1 MARILVLD
9 EQQAVREDLSA
20 SLRQG
25 GGHEVEAF
33 SNALEALRR
42 MEEEDFDLILC
53 DFWMEERPVGLEILG
68 WIKARGLATE
78 VIVLMRQG
86 NVQDAVTA
94 TKKGAYDVLVKPLDP
109 DAVTRSVHHALERK
123 RLKRQ
128 VRHLSS
134 VLKRRFHVEGIVYR
148 SRQMEEILA
157 LVKRVSQV
165 DATVLIHGESG
176 TGKELIARAIHAQ
189 SPRRTGPFHA
199 IDCGAI
205 PESLLESE
213 LFGHT
218 KGAFTGATSARKGLF
233 EVTYGG
239 TLLLDEVGELSLP
252 VQVRLLRVLQE
263 REVRPLGS
271 DRAHA
276 IDVRILAATNKDLQ
290 EQVSRGAFRE
300 DLYYRLNVISMRIP
314 PLRER
319 PDDIVPLAEF
329 FLQKYGKM
337 AGRPPLRIDPSA
349 ANRLLRDRWSGNVRE
364 LENAMQRAVALAP
377 DDTLRA
383 EDLPHSTRDD
393 PLILPPPLDV
403 EGTLEGMEKRYILFL
418 LNRYRGNRARTASV
432 LGIGRNTLW
441 RKLKSYGYKDR

>member
-1 MARILVLD
+1 MARVLVLD
-9 EQQAVREDLSA
+9 EQQADRTVLSE
-20 SLRQG
+20 SLRKK
-25 GGHEVEAF
+25 GHDVEAF
-33 SNALEALRR
+33 TGVSEAFRR
-42 MEEEDFDLILC
+42 MEEEDFDLLLC
-53 DFWMEERPVGLEILG
+53 DFWVQERPAGLEILG
-68 WIKARGLATE
+68 WVKAREATTE
-78 VIVLMRQG
+78 VIVFARQG
-86 NVQDAVTA
+86 NVEDAVRA
-94 TKKGAYDVLVKPLDP
+94 TKEGAYDVLAKPCEP
-109 DAVTRSVHHALERK
+109 DVVMRSVRHALERK

-134 VLKRRFHVEGIVYR
+134 VLKRRFKVEGIVYR
-148 SRQMEEILA
+148 SQQMEEILG

-165 DATVLIHGESG
+165 DATVLIQGESG

-199 IDCGAI
+199 IDCGSI

-218 KGAFTGATSARKGLF
+218 KGAFTGATSTRKGLF

-271 DRAHA
+271 DRTHK

-290 EQVSRGAFRE
+290 EEVNRGAFRE

-319 PDDIVPLAEF
+319 PDDILPLAEF
-329 FLQKYGKM
+329 FLQNYSKKV
-337 AGRPPLRIDPSA
+337 RRSPLRIDPSA
-349 ANRLLRDRWSGNVRE
+349 GNLLLRNRWGGNVRE
-364 LENAMQRAVALAP
+364 LENAMQRAVALASG
-377 DDTLRA
+377 DTLRA
-383 EDLPHSTRDD
+383 EDLPHTTGHD
-393 PLILPPPLDV
+393 PLAPPPPLDV
-403 EGTLEGMEKRYILFL
+403 EGTLEEMEKRYILYV
-418 LNRYRGNRARTASV
+418 LNKHKGNRARTASV

>member
-1 MARILVLD
+1 MARVLILD
-9 EQQAVREDLSA
+9 EERTVRKDLAV
-20 SLRQG
+20 SLRER
-25 GGHEVEAF
+25 GHEVEEF
-33 SNALEALRR
+33 TNAPEALQRI
-42 MEEEDFDLILC
+42 EEEDFDVVLS
-53 DFWMEERPVGLEILG
+53 DFMLGGEPVSSEILE
-68 WIKARGLATE
+68 WVKARDAATE
-78 VIVLMRQG
+78 VIVITRQG
-86 NVQDAVTA
+86 NVGNAVRA
-94 TKKGAYDVLVKPLDP
+94 TREGAYDVLAKPCEP
-109 DAVTRSVHHALERK
+109 DVVVRSVQHALERK

-134 VLKRRFHVEGIVYR
+134 VLKRRFRVEGIVYR
-148 SRQMEEILA
+148 SQQMEEILG

-165 DATVLIHGESG
+165 DATVLIQGESG

-205 PESLLESE
+205 PENLLESE

-233 EVTYGG
+233 EASYGG
-239 TLLLDEVGELSLP
+239 TLLLDEVGELPLP

-271 DRAHA
+271 DRTHK
-276 IDVRILAATNKDLQ
+276 IDVRILAATNKELQ
-290 EQVSRGAFRE
+290 DQVNRGAFRE

-319 PDDIVPLAEF
+319 PDDILPLAEF
-329 FLQKYGKM
+329 FLQKYGKKV
-337 AGRPPLRIDPSA
+337 GRKPLRVDPSA
-349 ANRLLRDRWSGNVRE
+349 ADLLLRSRWSGNVRE
-364 LENAMQRAVALAP
+364 LENAMQRAVALAS
-377 DDTLRA
+377 DDVLRA
-383 EDLPHSTRDD
+383 EDLAQTQEND
-393 PLILPPPLDV
+393 PLSPPSPLDV
-403 EGTLEGMEKRYILFL
+403 EGTLEDMEKRYILYV
-418 LNRYRGNRARTASV
+418 LNKHRGNRARTATV

>member
-1 MARILVLD
+1 MARVLVLD
-9 EQQAVREDLSA
+9 EEESTRRGLAA
-20 SLRQG
+20 SLRSKGQV
-25 GGHEVEAF
+25 VEEFAQA
-33 SNALEALRR
+33 SEALRR
-42 MEEEDFDLILC
+42 LEEEDFDLVLC
-53 DFWMEERPVGLEILG
+53 DFRVQERPVGLQILE
-68 WIKARGLATE
+68 WVKAREAAIE
-78 VIVLMRQG
+78 VIVLARQG
-86 NVQDAVTA
+86 NVEDAVRA
-94 TKKGAYDVLVKPLDP
+94 TREGAYDVIAKPCEP
-109 DAVTRSVHHALERK
+109 DVVVRAVHHALERK

-148 SRQMEEILA
+148 SQQMEEILQ

-165 DATVLIHGESG
+165 DATVLIQGESG

-199 IDCGAI
+199 IDCGSI

-218 KGAFTGATSARKGLF
+218 KGAFTGAASARKGLF

-239 TLLLDEVGELSLP
+239 TLLLDEVGELPLS

-263 REVRPLGS
+263 REVRPVGS
-271 DRAHA
+271 DRAHR

-290 EQVSRGAFRE
+290 EEVQKGRFRE

-314 PLRER
+314 ALRER
-319 PDDIVPLAEF
+319 PDDILPLADY
-329 FLQKYGKM
+329 FLQKYSKSM
-337 AGRPPLRIDPSA
+337 RRSPLKIDPPA
-349 ANRLLRDRWSGNVRE
+349 GNLLLRNRWSGNVRE
-364 LENAMQRAVALAP
+364 LENAMQRAVALASG
-377 DDTLRA
+377 DTLGV
-383 EDLPHSTRDD
+383 EDLPLVIGED
-393 PLILPPPLDV
+393 PLAPPPPFDV
-403 EGTLEGMEKRYILFL
+403 EGTLEEMEKRYVLYV
-418 LNRYRGNRARTASV
+418 LNKYKGNRARTASV

>member
-1 MARILVLD
+1 V
-9 EQQAVREDLSA
+9 
-20 SLRQG
+20 
-25 GGHEVEAF
+25 
-33 SNALEALRR
+33 
-42 MEEEDFDLILC
+42 
-53 DFWMEERPVGLEILG
+53 
-68 WIKARGLATE
+68 ATE
-78 VIVLMRQG
+78 VIVLTRQG
-86 NVQDAVTA
+86 NVESAVRA
-94 TKKGAYDVLVKPLDP
+94 TKEGAYDVIAKPFEP
-109 DAVTRSVHHALERK
+109 SVVMRSVQHALERK

-134 VLKRRFHVEGIVYR
+134 VLKRRFRVEGIVYR
-148 SRQMEEILA
+148 SQQMEEILG

-213 LFGHT
+213 LFGHR
-218 KGAFTGATSARKGLF
+218 KGAFTGATSTRKGLF

-239 TLLLDEVGELSLP
+239 TLLLDEVGELTLP

-271 DRAHA
+271 DRAHKV
-276 IDVRILAATNKDLQ
+276 DVRILAATNKDL
-290 EQVSRGAFRE
+290 EEEVDRGAFRE

-319 PDDIVPLAEF
+319 PDDILPLAEF
-329 FLQKYGKM
+329 FLQKYGKKV
-337 AGRPPLRIDPSA
+337 GRVPLRIEPSA
-349 ANRLLRDRWSGNVRE
+349 ANVLMRNRWPGNVRE
-364 LENAMQRAVALAP
+364 LENAMQRAVALA
-377 DDTLRA
+377 TGEALRV
-383 EDLPHSTRDD
+383 EDLPHTTGED
-393 PLILPPPLDV
+393 PLSPPPPLDV
-403 EGTLEGMEKRYILFL
+403 EGTLEDMEKRYILYV
-418 LNRYRGNRARTASV
+418 LNKHKGNRAATASA

-441 RKLKSYGYKDR
+441 RKLKAYGYKDR

>member
-9 EQQAVREDLSA
+9 EQPSVRSALSVV
-20 SLRQG
+20 LRRK
-25 GGHEVEAF
+25 GHEMVECTEASEAF
-33 SNALEALRR
+33 RA
-42 MEEEDFDLILC
+42 MEEEDFDLVLC
-53 DFWMEERPVGLEILG
+53 AYRVEERPVALEILE
-68 WIKARGLATE
+68 WVKAREAAIE
-78 VIVLMRQG
+78 VIVLAHRG
-86 NVQDAVTA
+86 NVEDVVRA
-94 TKKGAYDVLVKPLDP
+94 TKEGAYDVLAEPFEADTVL
-109 DAVTRSVHHALERK
+109 RSVQHALERK

-134 VLKRRFHVEGIVYR
+134 VLKRRFRVEGIVYR
-148 SRQMEEILA
+148 SQQMEEILR

-165 DATVLIHGESG
+165 DATVLIQGESG

-218 KGAFTGATSARKGLF
+218 KGAFTGASSARKGLF
-233 EVTYGG
+233 EVTFGG
-239 TLLLDEVGELSLP
+239 TLLLDEVGELPLP

-271 DRAHA
+271 DRSHK
-276 IDVRILAATNKDLQ
+276 IDVRIVAATNKDLQ
-290 EQVSRGAFRE
+290 EEVNRGAFRE
-300 DLYYRLNVISMRIP
+300 DLFYRLNVISMRIP

-319 PDDIVPLAEF
+319 PDDILPLAEF
-329 FLQKYGKM
+329 FLQNYARKM
-337 AGRPPLRIDPSA
+337 RRSPLRIDPQA
-349 ANRLLRDRWSGNVRE
+349 GNVLLRNRWSGNVRE
-364 LENAMQRAVALAP
+364 LENAMQRAVALATG
-377 DDTLRA
+377 DTLRV
-383 EDLPHSTRDD
+383 EDLPPTTADD
-393 PLILPPPLDV
+393 PLAPPPFFDA
-403 EGTLEGMEKRYILFL
+403 EGTLEDMEKRYILYV
-418 LNRYRGNRARTASV
+418 LNKHKGNRVETASV

>member
-9 EQQAVREDLSA
+9 EQPSVQDDLSS
-20 SLRQG
+20 SLRKK
-25 GGHEVEAF
+25 GHVVESFSGAPEAF
-33 SNALEALRR
+33 QRL
-42 MEEEDFDLILC
+42 EEEAFDLVLC
-53 DFWMEERPVGLEILG
+53 DFWVQARPAGAEVLQ
-68 WIKARGLATE
+68 WVRARDATTE
-78 VIVLMRQG
+78 VIVLTRQG
-86 NVQDAVTA
+86 NVEDVVRA
-94 TKKGAYDVLVKPLDP
+94 TKEGAYDVLAKPCEP
-109 DAVTRSVHHALERK
+109 DVVMRRVHHALERR

-134 VLKRRFHVEGIVYR
+134 VLKRRFQVEGIVYR
-148 SRQMEEILA
+148 SQQMEEILG

-165 DATVLIHGESG
+165 DATVLIEGESG

-189 SPRRTGPFHA
+189 SARRTGPFHA

-218 KGAFTGATSARKGLF
+218 KGAFTGATSSRKGLF
-233 EVTYGG
+233 EVSYGG

-271 DRAHA
+271 DRAHK

-290 EQVSRGAFRE
+290 EEVQRGAFRE
-300 DLYYRLNVISMRIP
+300 DLYYRLNVISIWIP

-319 PDDIVPLAEF
+319 PDDILPLAEV
-329 FLQKYGKM
+329 FLHNYAKKN
-337 AGRPPLRIDPSA
+337 RRSPLKIDPSA
-349 ANRLLRDRWSGNVRE
+349 ANLLLRNRWPGNVRE
-364 LENAMQRAVALAP
+364 LENAMQRAVALASG
-377 DDTLRA
+377 DTLRV
-383 EDLPHSTRDD
+383 EDLPGGPGDD
-393 PLILPPPLDV
+393 PLAPPPPLDV
-403 EGTLEGMEKRYILFL
+403 EGTLEDMEKRYILYV
-418 LNRYRGNRARTASV
+418 LNKQKGNRARTASV

>member
-1 MARILVLD
+1 MARVLILD
-9 EQQAVREDLSA
+9 EEYTVRTDLS
-20 SLRQG
+20 SWLRER
-25 GGHEVEAF
+25 GHEVEEFATA
-33 SNALEALRR
+33 SEAIRR

-53 DFWMEERPVGLEILG
+53 DFLVQQEPVGLDILG
-68 WIKARGLATE
+68 WVKGRDGATE
-78 VIVLMRQG
+78 VILLTRQG
-86 NVQDAVTA
+86 NVEDAVRA
-94 TKKGAYDVLVKPLDP
+94 TKEGAYDVLVKPCEP
-109 DAVTRSVHHALERK
+109 DVVMRSVHHALERK

-134 VLKRRFHVEGIVYR
+134 VLKRRFRVEGIVYR
-148 SRQMEEILA
+148 SQQMEEILE

-176 TGKELIARAIHAQ
+176 TGKELIARAVHAQ
-189 SPRRTGPFHA
+189 SPRKTGPFHA

-233 EVTYGG
+233 EVTWGG
-239 TLLLDEVGELSLP
+239 TLLLDEVGELPLP

-271 DRAHA
+271 DRVHKV
-276 IDVRILAATNKDLQ
+276 DVRIVAATNKDLQ
-290 EQVSRGAFRE
+290 EEVNRGAFRE

-319 PDDIVPLAEF
+319 PDDILPLAEF
-329 FLQKYGKM
+329 FLQKYSKKV
-337 AGRPPLRIDPSA
+337 GRTPLKLDPSA
-349 ANRLLRDRWSGNVRE
+349 ANYLLRSRWSGNVRE
-364 LENAMQRAVALAP
+364 LENAMQRAVALAS
-377 DDTLRA
+377 DDVLRTS
-383 EDLPHSTRDD
+383 DLPHGTQDD
-393 PLILPPPLDV
+393 LLSPPPPLDV
-403 EGTLEGMEKRYILFL
+403 EGTLEDMEKRYILYV
-418 LNRYRGNRARTASV
+418 LNKHKGNRARTAAV

>member
-1 MARILVLD
+1 MARVLVLD
-9 EQQAVREDLSA
+9 EQQTVRRDLSEL
-20 SLRQG
+20 LRKR
-25 GGHEVEAF
+25 GHEVEEFSTASEAF
-33 SNALEALRR
+33 RR
-42 MEEEDFDLILC
+42 MEEEDFDLVLC
-53 DFWMEERPVGLEILG
+53 DFWVQERPVGMDMLG
-68 WIKARGLATE
+68 WVKGRDATTE
-78 VIVLMRQG
+78 VIVFTRQG
-86 NVQDAVTA
+86 SVEDAVKA
-94 TKKGAYDVLVKPLDP
+94 AKEGAYDVLAKPCEP
-109 DAVTRSVHHALERK
+109 DVAMRSVYHALERK

-134 VLKRRFHVEGIVYR
+134 VLKRRFQVEGIVYR
-148 SRQMEEILA
+148 SQQMEEILE

-165 DATVLIHGESG
+165 DATVLIQGESG

-189 SPRRTGPFHA
+189 SSRRTGPFHA

-233 EVTYGG
+233 EVSYGG
-239 TLLLDEVGELSLP
+239 SLLLDEVGELSLP

-271 DRAHA
+271 DRTHK

-290 EQVSRGAFRE
+290 EEVNRGTFRE
-300 DLYYRLNVISMRIP
+300 DLFYRLNVISMRIP

-319 PDDIVPLAEF
+319 PDDILPLAEF
-329 FLQKYGKM
+329 FLQKHSRKV
-337 AGRPPLRIDPSA
+337 GRTALRIDPSA
-349 ANRLLRDRWSGNVRE
+349 ANLLLRDRWSGNVRE
-364 LENAMQRAVALAP
+364 LENAMQRAVALAS
-377 DDTLRA
+377 DNTLRV
-383 EDLPHSTRDD
+383 EDLPHATRDD
-393 PLILPPPLDV
+393 LLLPPPPLDI
-403 EGTLEGMEKRYILFL
+403 EGTLEDMEKRYILYV
-418 LNRYRGNRARTASV
+418 LNKYKGNRARTASV